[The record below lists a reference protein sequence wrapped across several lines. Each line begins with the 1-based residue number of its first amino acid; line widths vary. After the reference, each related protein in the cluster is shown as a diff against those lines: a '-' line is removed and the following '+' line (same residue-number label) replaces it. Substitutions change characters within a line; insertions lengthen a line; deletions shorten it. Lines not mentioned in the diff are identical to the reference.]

1 MGEGLDFCDEEP
13 LASMWPPD
21 IEDKSNKQFN
31 IEKPSLTENLLK
43 EFQSKEEKHKLD
55 FNKLKELTD
64 YSDIGSHQ
72 LTSLAKQYKFRRV
85 NAARL
90 LNEELDLL
98 SKQRQEIEQRKQEI
112 LRVFF
117 LFVFLLLCSVWFKL
131 MKKFYLLISL
141 YFFALI
147 FLLVHRGALA
157 VCLFYSYEESTKPRN
172 V

>member
-1 MGEGLDFCDEEP
+1 MGEDLDFCDEEP

-31 IEKPSLTENLLK
+31 IEKSSLTEENLLK

-72 LTSLAKQYKFRRV
+72 LTSLAKQYKFRRA

-112 LRVFF
+112 LQVFF
-117 LFVFLLLCSVWFKL
+117 LLGSVWFKL
-131 MKKFYLLISL
+131 MKQNFQLFSL
-141 YFFALI
+141 DFFAVI
-147 FLLVHRGALA
+147 FLVVHRGAMT
-157 VCLFYSYEESTKPRN
+157 VCLFYS
-172 V
+172 